1 MLDRI
6 REGQFVVSHNSDC
19 IAAYRRVVRTRSL
32 ERIFE
37 NIYLSPRPCLEVDV
51 PGANSGLKLQFGR
64 EQVIFNDIALAVD
77 DDLRGV
83 QQTLEGELL
92 IRSLVRGT
100 IPPQGR
106 SDWMETRKRIYNIAS
121 YSEQLRNA
129 LDTIK
134 KLTEAMGSD
143 DALDADEISK
153 LTTRFKTIRE
163 TWEGIEK
170 EANLANFLAD
180 KK

>member
-1 MLDRI
+1 M
-6 REGQFVVSHNSDC
+6 
-19 IAAYRRVVRTRSL
+19 
-32 ERIFE
+32 
-37 NIYLSPRPCLEVDV
+37 
-51 PGANSGLKLQFGR
+51 PGTNSGLRSNFER
-64 EQVIFNDIALAVD
+64 EQVIFRDIALAID

-92 IRSLVRGT
+92 VRSLVRGA

-106 SDWMETRKRIYNIAS
+106 RDWMETRKRIYNIAS
-121 YSEQLRNA
+121 YSEQLRNT
-129 LDTIK
+129 LDAIK
-134 KLTEAMGSD
+134 RLNEAVDSD
-143 DALDADEISK
+143 DALEADEISK

-163 TWEGIEK
+163 TWADIEK